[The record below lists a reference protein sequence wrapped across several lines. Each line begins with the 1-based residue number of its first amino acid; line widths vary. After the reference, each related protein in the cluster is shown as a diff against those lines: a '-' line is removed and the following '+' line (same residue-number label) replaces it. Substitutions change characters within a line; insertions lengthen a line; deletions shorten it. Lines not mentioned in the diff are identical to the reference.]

1 MSRICLWYFFILF
14 LLPIGVLGQSLQFSS
29 EGNSSNNSPNV
40 FSLSEDNKVK
50 IQSNTITFLDSGMSF
65 SSHLAAG
72 FSPDRSII
80 SLLDY
85 TGEAAEVS
93 LLSASGDTLNSY
105 SSISI
110 KPNDPSLAVYPLNS
124 GALLLRSNIMNFA
137 MHDGYGNTGTTIT
150 SGSNSEEGETIS
162 EVRTSSDGATA
173 IIFTPQIKR
182 GNQLGSKADLLGVD
196 NQLIRIFEHDE
207 RFIKELKIS
216 EDGNWVTI
224 ITGAEGA
231 NDRVLVMDRYGNE
244 IGKFTPEEQLE
255 GAQLSKD
262 ARHITLFSSKRI
274 RVYDILSRERLGST
288 SIQNPVFFADYF
300 PQDQMILIL
309 SGDYSSTSGILNNI
323 ELKAVDLARRD
334 IVSNSLSEALGFY
347 DGFKTNIERLSANR
361 YKLEGANKELTIDV
375 NF

>member
-14 LLPIGVLGQSLQFSS
+14 LLPLGVLGQSLNFSS
-29 EGNSSNNSPNV
+29 AGKTANNSPTV
-40 FSLSEDNKVK
+40 FSISGDAKVE
-50 IQSNTITFLDSGMSF
+50 IQSSAITFLDSGKSV
-65 SSHLAAG
+65 SSYLSAG

-85 TGEAAEVS
+85 TSESAEVT
-93 LLSASGDTLNSY
+93 LLSANGDTLNSY
-105 SSISI
+105 SSIQI
-110 KPNDPSLAVYPLNS
+110 KPNDPSLAVYPFNS
-124 GALLLRSNIMNFA
+124 GKLLLRSNIMNFA

-150 SGSNSEEGETIS
+150 SGSTSEEGETIS
-162 EVRTSSDGATA
+162 EVRSSANGATT
-173 IIFTPQIKR
+173 IIFTPKIKR
-182 GNQLGSKADLLGVD
+182 GEEIGSKAGLLGMD
-196 NQLIRIFEHDE
+196 NQLIRIFEHEE
-207 RFIKELKIS
+207 RFIKELEVS

-244 IGKFTPEEQLE
+244 IGSLSPGEQLE

-262 ARHITLFSSKRI
+262 ARHITAYSSKRV
-274 RVYDILSRERLGST
+274 RVHNVLSGERLGST
-288 SIQNPVFFADYF
+288 SIQDPVFYADFF
-300 PQDQMILIL
+300 PEDQMIVIL
-309 SGDYSSTSGILNNI
+309 SGRYSETSGVLNNI

-347 DGFKTNIERLSANR
+347 EGFKIDIDRLSANQ
-361 YKLEGANKELTIDV
+361 YKLKGANKELTIDV